1 MLATGLNRTG
11 FSSTRGRT
19 SSIGCNSA
27 TLGLYSANS
36 STWSTPWRAK
46 CSSIGCGR
54 GAPSAS
60 KSSVA
65 RPPPKVATQS
75 CQSGEVGSL
84 DTCVCASTSS
94 WPSSISEP
102 YVVVLDRQ
110 VIDADAGRGDPAG
123 ELGWLVVR
131 RHQLGD
137 LRAVIG
143 RRQPAVGPPRP
154 VLPVEEIARRADV
167 VPRERADLPVEPF
180 MRKDEPLGETGLL
193 EFPVPAP
200 HPALAVGDV
209 LIAQVEVERGQQRDR
224 AGRDAAVTP
233 HRDRH
238 GRTVQ
243 QAIIVTPC
251 LHPAALESCREIA
264 GLVRRGLGPEQV
276 ERDGELEV
284 QVLLD

>member
-75 CQSGEVGSL
+75 CQSGEVGIL
-84 DTCVCASTSS
+84 DTCVCASTNS

-110 VIDADAGRGDPAG
+110 VVDADTGRGDPAG
-123 ELGWLVVR
+123 ELARLVVR
-131 RHQLGD
+131 PHQLGD
-137 LRAVIG
+137 RGAVV
-143 RRQPAVGPPRP
+143 RRGQPVVG
-154 VLPVEEIARRADV
+154 LPGPGLLAEQLAGRADV
-167 VPRERADLPVEPF
+167 TPGEHADLAVEAL
-180 MRKDEPLGETGLL
+180 MGEHQALREAGLFQL
-193 EFPVPAP
+193 PVPAP
-200 HPALAVGDV
+200 HPALAVGGV
-209 LIAQVEVERGQQRDR
+209 LVAQVEVERGQHRHR
-224 AGRDAAVTP
+224 AGGDAVIAD
-233 HRDRH
+233 HRHCHRRV
-238 GRTVQ
+238 GEEV
-243 QAIIVTPC
+243 IIVAPG
-251 LHPAALESCREIA
+251 LHPPALDRKSTR
-264 GLVRRGLGPEQV
+264 
-276 ERDGELEV
+276 
-284 QVLLD
+284 